1 MSELLHA
8 LVLQR
13 RREKELQEK
22 NLSAKRRLQEIGA
35 NHGQQIYINDLKNV
49 TKVAESIL
57 NAKDLTAEYEEV
69 LNRLE
74 IMNVKLLNQSR
85 DEILRKY
92 DNDPYFVRLFT
103 KYTELLGTEVKKSTI
118 QTLEKKQQTPVK
130 FFDGN

>member
-1 MSELLHA
+1 
-8 LVLQR
+8 
-13 RREKELQEK
+13 
-22 NLSAKRRLQEIGA
+22 
-35 NHGQQIYINDLKNV
+35 
-49 TKVAESIL
+49 
-57 NAKDLTAEYEEV
+57 
-69 LNRLE
+69 
-74 IMNVKLLNQSR
+74 MNVKLLNQSR

>member
-1 MSELLHA
+1 MPELLHA
-8 LVLQR
+8 LVLQQ
-13 RREKELQEK
+13 RRERELKEK
-22 NLSAKRRLQEIGA
+22 NVNAKRRLQEIGA
-35 NHGQQIYINDLKNV
+35 NYGQHIHINDLKNV

-57 NAKDLTAEYEEV
+57 NAKDLKDEFEEV
-69 LNRLE
+69 LNRLDV
-74 IMNVKLLNQSR
+74 MNVKLLNQSR

-118 QTLEKKQQTPVK
+118 QTLERKQQTPVK